1 MGGLLL
7 WAPWTRPLLG
17 LSESVC
23 RARQSCPT
31 KGTGSWAIS
40 PPLPLSLSFAA
51 AAPRG
56 VNRSLMQQLSAL
68 RQLKVVAALGSL
80 FYPKTEMLL
89 LPERDFRQERQELKV
104 ESHGDLWGR
113 QWGHGWDTNSLCYSV
128 FSCIP
133 PCPTG
138 LQAHARDPGNKHM
151 VNPTKYIYI
160 YKILYVDILTS
171 LGTPLPQ

>member
-23 RARQSCPT
+23 RVRQSCPT

-40 PPLPLSLSFAA
+40 PPLPLFLSVA

-56 VNRSLMQQLSAL
+56 VNRCLMQQLSAL
-68 RQLKVVAALGSL
+68 RQLKAVAALGSL
-80 FYPKTEMLL
+80 FHPKTEMLL

-104 ESHGDLWGR
+104 ESHGPR
-113 QWGHGWDTNSLCYSV
+113 R
-128 FSCIP
+128 
-133 PCPTG
+133 
-138 LQAHARDPGNKHM
+138 LQ
-151 VNPTKYIYI
+151 VTSE
-160 YKILYVDILTS
+160 VDSEDVGGIQTASATTCSPAFHHVLQGS
-171 LGTPLPQ
+171 EPMLGTQETNTW